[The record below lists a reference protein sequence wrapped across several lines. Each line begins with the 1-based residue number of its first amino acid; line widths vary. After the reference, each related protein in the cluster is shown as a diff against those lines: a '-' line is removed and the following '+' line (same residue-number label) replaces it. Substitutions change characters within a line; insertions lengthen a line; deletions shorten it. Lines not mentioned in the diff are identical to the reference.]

1 MTDSPDQAVA
11 AFPVGR
17 RMEEHDVGR
26 GRTVR
31 RLLMWVSVALV
42 TAAAVTEL
50 TRRMLPQR
58 VPATVVVRRDVAR
71 TLVLSGRVRPVARSR
86 LGATT
91 GGTVRS
97 VLVRAGDHVSRG
109 QLLLLLDDAP
119 AAAVL
124 AQARAALVT
133 AEAHTRST
141 ADQAELARQ
150 QTSRD
155 LERARVLF
163 AAGAISPR
171 DLEVAVRAAAVARSE
186 LDVARARVTMGASS
200 SLAEVARARAVV
212 AGAVAQLALAR
223 VTAPS
228 AATVLS
234 RAVEQGDVVV
244 PGRVLL
250 DVALDGPTELV
261 VYPREESLVDLRPGT
276 SAVVSADA
284 FPGSTFAAR
293 LTWVAPMVDPA
304 QGTVEVRLAVP
315 APPSYLRADM
325 TVSINIEVARHARA
339 LVVPLALVRDAGSA
353 APWVAVARDGRAV
366 QRAVRLGI
374 KGDHE
379 VEIVSGLAE
388 GEGVLP
394 ADIMPG
400 RRVRLTT
407 LSQDAVTSPAE
418 PAR

>member
-1 MTDSPDQAVA
+1 MTDSSHHAVA

-26 GRTVR
+26 SRGVR
-31 RLLMWVSVALV
+31 RLLMWVSLALL
-42 TAAAVTEL
+42 AAAGVAEL
-50 TRRMLPQR
+50 TRRTLPQR
-58 VPATVVVRRDVAR
+58 VSATVVVRRDVAR
-71 TLVLSGRVRPVARSR
+71 TLILAGRVRPVARSR
-86 LGATT
+86 LGAST
-91 GGTVRS
+91 GGTVRK
-97 VLVRAGDHVSRG
+97 VLVLGGDHVSRG

-124 AQARAALVT
+124 AQARAALAS
-133 AEAHTRST
+133 AEARTRST
-141 ADQAELARQ
+141 ADQAELGLR

-171 DLEVAVRAAAVARSE
+171 DLEVADRAAAVARSE
-186 LDVARARVTMGASS
+186 LEVARARATVGAST

-212 AGAVAQLALAR
+212 AGAAAQLALTR
-223 VTAPS
+223 VTAPA

-261 VYPREESLVDLRPGT
+261 VYPREESLVDLRPGA

-284 FPGSTFAAR
+284 FPGNTFAAR
-293 LTWVAPMVDPA
+293 LIWVAPMVDPA

-325 TVSINIEVARHARA
+325 TVSIDIEVARHARA
-339 LVVPLALVRDAGSA
+339 LVVPLHLVRDAGSA

-366 QRAVRLGI
+366 RRAVRLGI
-374 KGDHE
+374 KGDSE
-379 VEIVSGLAE
+379 VEIVDGLAE
-388 GEGVLP
+388 GERVLP

-400 RRVRLTT
+400 RRVRVTT
-407 LSQDAVTSPAE
+407 MSRDAGTTRGA